1 MCDMPGVKLD
11 LSLKGRLWAMD
22 FWNVLQKRMLGY
34 KSIQR
39 LHDVENLSYYVFY
52 YQLLELLV

>member
-1 MCDMPGVKLD
+1 MPGVKLD